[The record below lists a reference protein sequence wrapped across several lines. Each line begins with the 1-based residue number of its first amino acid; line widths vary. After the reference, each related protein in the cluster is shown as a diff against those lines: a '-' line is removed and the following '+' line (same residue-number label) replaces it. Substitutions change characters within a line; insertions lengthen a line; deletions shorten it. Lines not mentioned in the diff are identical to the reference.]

1 MRDYELVFIV
11 SPQVIDESLT
21 GVVEK
26 VSQFIGSRGG
36 QVERMDSW
44 GKRRLAYPIGP
55 FREGMY
61 FLAQFKMDPVQA
73 PDLEVS
79 LHTTEE
85 IIRHLVIRLDEA
97 QVKQRLRQLAQQK
110 EREEQ
115 EKARREQAATQAA
128 AQAAAQAE
136 APARE
141 AEALAAQPESQ
152 AAVAAAQPVVDPEVP
167 VAEPPAA
174 EASQEN
180 S

>member
-11 SPQVIDESLT
+11 SPQVVDESLT

-26 VSQFIGSRGG
+26 VSQFIASRGG
-36 QVERMDSW
+36 QIDRMDSW

-73 PDLEVS
+73 LDLEVS
-79 LHTTEE
+79 LHTAEE
-85 IIRHLVIRLDEA
+85 IVRHLVIRLDEA
-97 QVKQRLRQLAQQK
+97 QVKQRQRQLAQQK

-115 EKARREQAATQAA
+115 ERARREQAAI
-128 AQAAAQAE
+128 QAAAQAE
-136 APARE
+136 EQSAAQAAE
-141 AEALAAQPESQ
+141 AEAQ
-152 AAVAAAQPVVDPEVP
+152 AAHPVADSEVP
-167 VAEPPAA
+167 VGEPPAA

>member
-26 VSQFIGSRGG
+26 VSQFIASRGG
-36 QVERMDSW
+36 QVDRMDAW

-79 LHTTEE
+79 MHTTEE

-110 EREEQ
+110 EREDQ
-115 EKARREQAATQAA
+115 ERARREQAA

-136 APARE
+136 AQARE
-141 AEALAAQPESQ
+141 AEAQAAQPEPQVAEPAAQ
-152 AAVAAAQPVVDPEVP
+152 AAEPAAEPEVP
-167 VAEPPAA
+167 VEPASA